1 MGDVY
6 KIGLNQKENTFF
18 SDRTEAGK
26 TDFSEAFASDVH
38 IAPRLS
44 SSNQVSMRLFLD
56 VSSAELFAD
65 GGGTVLTDLFFP
77 NSDFQEIRLY
87 CKGGE
92 VKNVTA
98 TTISLNSIW
107 Q

>member
-1 MGDVY
+1 MV
-6 KIGLNQKENTFF
+6 KLENQTVLLAVLILM
-18 SDRTEAGK
+18 T
-26 TDFSEAFASDVH
+26 
-38 IAPRLS
+38 
-44 SSNQVSMRLFLD
+44 
-56 VSSAELFAD
+56 ELFAD